1 MYLCLV
7 TASEFYFEAQYVR
20 MRIWGHRY
28 SRDLQRFNLALRM
41 IAHEVRTSTI
51 SEWTG
56 LHEDR
61 IRTLYRSYYSEHGGS
76 LSGRRRGP
84 SPQSLSFFFGSA
96 RSRSESAAVVGLCY
110 LLDVLPTETV
120 ANPRRDLPDVPR
132 GQRLCV
138 AYEMYLEL
146 VPRTVMTLEHVVLL
160 IMTVAKGHEFRAG
173 HCVSCGGVIVIDR
186 SSMRRW
192 SCTHCGD
199 HVAPERELT
208 NGASEYPYQP
218 EALQPDMFRVP
229 SQREEKSRIR
239 R

>member
-1 MYLCLV
+1 
-7 TASEFYFEAQYVR
+7 

-41 IAHEVRTSTI
+41 IAHEARTHTI
-51 SEWTG
+51 CEWAG
-56 LHEDR
+56 LPEDR
-61 IRTLYRSYYSEHGGS
+61 VRNLYQSYYHEHGKS
-76 LSGRRRGP
+76 LTARRRGP
-84 SPQSLSFFFGSA
+84 SPQSLAFFFGSA

-110 LLDVLPTETV
+110 LLDVLPPETIS
-120 ANPRRDLPDVPR
+120 NPRRELPSVSR

-146 VPRTVMTLEHVVLL
+146 VPKTVMTLEHVVLL
-160 IMTVAKGHEFRAG
+160 IMTVAKGHEFQVG

-186 SSMRRW
+186 SSLRRW

-199 HVAPERELT
+199 HVAHEEGAGERSTAFQNEPA
-208 NGASEYPYQP
+208 G
-218 EALQPDMFRVP
+218 LQPDLFRA
-229 SQREEKSRIR
+229 SNQREEKRRIR

>member
-1 MYLCLV
+1 
-7 TASEFYFEAQYVR
+7 

-41 IAHEVRTSTI
+41 IAHEARTHTI
-51 SEWTG
+51 CEWTG
-56 LHEDR
+56 LPEDR
-61 IRTLYRSYYSEHGGS
+61 VRNLYQSYYHEHGKGNAS
-76 LSGRRRGP
+76 RRRGP
-84 SPQSLSFFFGSA
+84 SPQSLAFFFGSA

-110 LLDVLPTETV
+110 LLDVLPPEAI
-120 ANPRRDLPDVPR
+120 ANPRRELPGVPR

-146 VPRTVMTLEHVVLL
+146 VPKTVMTLEHVVLL
-160 IMTVAKGHEFRAG
+160 IMTVAKGHEFQVG

-186 SSMRRW
+186 SSLRRW

-199 HVAPERELT
+199 HIARDDESPVQVLYDRET
-208 NGASEYPYQP
+208 
-218 EALQPDMFRVP
+218 LQPDMFRVS
-229 SQREEKSRIR
+229 SQREDKRRIR

>member
-7 TASEFYFEAQYVR
+7 TASEVYFEAQYVR

-61 IRTLYRSYYSEHGGS
+61 IRTLYRSY
-76 LSGRRRGP
+76 
-84 SPQSLSFFFGSA
+84 FGSA

-229 SQREEKSRIR
+229 SQRDEKSRIR